1 MVHLVKLEQAMSQ
14 LQAVETF
21 EKPAQFH
28 TPPAREEGALAH
40 MPVGLFGMVMGLA
53 GTTLASQAAA
63 RALGGGLAVTAQ
75 WIALTAAGIT
85 LAVGSFIFLAY
96 FIKLLR
102 YPHAVVA
109 EWHHHV
115 RINFFPAA
123 SIALALVAT
132 MLLPHA
138 PGVARVVWIIAA
150 IGHAIGFV
158 GVVSHWMGPR
168 TIPVATLNPA
178 WFIPAVGNV
187 VMPIAGVDLGY
198 LSVSWLFFG
207 TGLMFWL
214 VLLPMVIHR
223 FVFEAPL
230 PPKLVPTLAI
240 LIAPPAVAFIAYV
253 KLTGGLDAGAQV
265 LFGATIAFALLV
277 VAAAGRIA
285 KAPFGVPF
293 WALSFPTAGLTIAT
307 LTYGAKAGIPGVTFA
322 GLGLWAF
329 LLVLIVVLLVRTLVA
344 QAQGRICVPE

>member
-1 MVHLVKLEQAMSQ
+1 
-14 LQAVETF
+14 
-21 EKPAQFH
+21 
-28 TPPAREEGALAH
+28 
-40 MPVGLFGMVMGLA
+40 MPWRTCRSGLFGMVMGLA
-53 GTTLASQAAA
+53 GTAIASQRASQAA
-63 RALGGGLAVTAQ
+63 GGLVGVAADKV
-75 WIALTAAGIT
+75 ALTMAGVT

-96 FIKLLR
+96 AIKLMR
-102 YPHAVVA
+102 HPHAVVE

-132 MLLPHA
+132 MLLPSA
-138 PGVARVVWIIAA
+138 PSAARVIWIIAA

-158 GVVSHWMGPR
+158 GVVSSWMGPR

-187 VMPIAGVDLGY
+187 VMPIAGVPLGY

-230 PPKLVPTLAI
+230 PQKLVPTLAI

-253 KLTGGLDAGAQV
+253 KLADGLDAGAQV
-265 LFGATIAFALLV
+265 LFGATIAFAAL
-277 VAAAGRIA
+277 VAAAAVRIA
-285 KAPFGVPF
+285 RAPFGVPF
-293 WALSFPTAGLTIAT
+293 WSLSFPSAALTIAT
-307 LTYGAKAGIPGVTFA
+307 LTYGEKTASHGVTFA
-322 GLGLWAF
+322 GLALWA
-329 LLVLIVVLLVRTLVA
+329 LLVLLIMTLLVRTLVG
-344 QAQGRICVPE
+344 QVRGQICVPEQ

>member
-1 MVHLVKLEQAMSQ
+1 MKLERVMSQ
-14 LQAVETF
+14 LQAVEAF
-21 EKPAQFH
+21 EGPAPRPA
-28 TPPAREEGALAH
+28 PPAHEEGALAH

-63 RALGGGLAVTAQ
+63 RVLDGSLAAAAQ
-75 WIALTAAGIT
+75 WIALAAAGVT

-96 FIKLLR
+96 LIKLLR
-102 YPHAVVA
+102 YPRAVVG

-138 PGVARVVWIIAA
+138 PGVARVVWIVAA

-187 VMPIAGVDLGY
+187 VMPIAGVELGY

-207 TGLMFWL
+207 TGIMFWL

-253 KLTGGLDAGAQV
+253 KLAGGLDAAAQV
-265 LFGATIAFALLV
+265 LYGATIAFALLV
-277 VAAAGRIA
+277 FAAAGRIV

-307 LTYGAKAGIPGVTFA
+307 LTFGAKAGIPGVVYA
-322 GLGLWAF
+322 GLGLWVF

-344 QAQGRICVPE
+344 QAQGKICVPE